1 MKENNISFRLE
12 KEDDYEIV
20 ENMIRDSFWNVY
32 MPGCLEHLLIHN
44 LRSSSDFVKE
54 LDIVMEM
61 DGEIIG
67 QNVFARAEIKTD
79 DERTIPCL
87 TMGPISVLE
96 KLKRQGF
103 GKMLLDYSL
112 EKAKELGYGAVL
124 IEGNIEFYKHS
135 GFDYS
140 RKYNIRYHELPEGE
154 DDLFFLCCELKPG
167 YLDNISG
174 VYQSP
179 SSYNIDEKELEEYD
193 KKFPAKEKLKL
204 PGQLF

>member
-1 MKENNISFRLE
+1 
-12 KEDDYEIV
+12 
-20 ENMIRDSFWNVY
+20 
-32 MPGCLEHLLIHN
+32 MPGCSEHLLIHN

-67 QNVFARAEIKTD
+67 QNVFVHAEIKTD
-79 DERTIPCL
+79 DGKSIPCL

-96 KLKRQGF
+96 KLKRQGY
-103 GKMLLDYSL
+103 GKMLLEYSL

-140 RKYNIRYHELPEGE
+140 RNFNIRYHGLPEGE
-154 DDLFFLCCELKPG
+154 DDSFFLCCELKEG
-167 YLDNISG
+167 YLDNVSG

-179 SSYNIDEKELEEYD
+179 SSYQVDEKELEEYD
-193 KKFPAKEKLKL
+193 KKFPKNEKLKL